1 MVIEV
6 EFRKQMRSILYTVA
20 DKVDILGDIGFKV
33 DDTAKTCLRIKT
45 VRADPKYPL
54 TETRRAQPLA

>member
-6 EFRKQMRSILYTVA
+6 VFRKQMRSILYTVE
-20 DKVDILGDIGFKV
+20 DKVDILGYIGFKV
-33 DDTAKTCLRIKT
+33 DDTPQTSLRIKT

-54 TETRRAQPLA
+54 TETRKA